1 MPVYDMIEYQ
11 LVKRGVPNGFPTR
24 LVYRTVY
31 IIIVAFIGMTIP
43 FFGQYLSAACPLLTE
58 YTTLSDAQGL
68 QLYCVPYLGTTMG
81 ADCEPRC
88 FDPAKK
94 HSWES
99 HSYSA
104 PSWLFNALLCPS

>member
-43 FFGQYLSAACPLLTE
+43 FFGQYTSAVCSCLSQHTRVFDAVFVSVLCAIPLY
-58 YTTLSDAQGL
+58 YTWGRFWS
-68 QLYCVPYLGTTMG
+68 
-81 ADCEPRC
+81 
-88 FDPAKK
+88 
-94 HSWES
+94 S
-99 HSYSA
+99 
-104 PSWLFNALLCPS
+104 LF

>member
-43 FFGQYLSAACPLLTE
+43 FFGQYIYVLCSYLCQYPRW
-58 YTTLSDAQGL
+58 SDAQ
-68 QLYCVPYLGTTMG
+68 C
-81 ADCEPRC
+81 
-88 FDPAKK
+88 
-94 HSWES
+94 
-99 HSYSA
+99 
-104 PSWLFNALLCPS
+104 

>member
-1 MPVYDMIEYQ
+1 MTSQVYAMPVYDMIEYQ

-68 QLYCVPYLGTTMG
+68 QLCCVPYLELQWGQILKLVVLILPKSTPG
-81 ADCEPRC
+81 NL
-88 FDPAKK
+88 K
-94 HSWES
+94 HG
-99 HSYSA
+99 
-104 PSWLFNALLCPS
+104 LTV

>member
-43 FFGQYLSAACPLLTE
+43 FFGGKHLHWASFYTVQTYTYARLTE
-58 YTTLSDAQGL
+58 LGAQAIYTYTLH
-68 QLYCVPYLGTTMG
+68 T
-81 ADCEPRC
+81 
-88 FDPAKK
+88 
-94 HSWES
+94 
-99 HSYSA
+99 
-104 PSWLFNALLCPS
+104 

>member
-43 FFGQYLSAACPLLTE
+43 FFGQYISGLCSFFSQ
-58 YTTLSDAQGL
+58 YSFDAQCVSAL
-68 QLYCVPYLGTTMG
+68 RPIPLYYTWG
-81 ADCEPRC
+81 R
-88 FDPAKK
+88 
-94 HSWES
+94 S
-99 HSYSA
+99 
-104 PSWLFNALLCPS
+104 

>member
-43 FFGQYLSAACPLLTE
+43 FFGQYTSAVCSCLSQHTRVF
-58 YTTLSDAQGL
+58 DAQYL
-68 QLYCVPYLGTTMG
+68 YLYCVPYLCTTLG
-81 ADCEPRC
+81 ADSGARC
-88 FDPAKK
+88 FDLADCCSPENLTVVQL
-94 HSWES
+94 H
-99 HSYSA
+99 
-104 PSWLFNALLCPS
+104 LLNALLCPS